1 MEVER
6 DKISKEE
13 RQIIVVWTRCAFWI
27 TAWGLT

>member
-6 DKISKEE
+6 DEISKE